1 MIKRPVHAFE
11 DDLTFDSSK
20 DYPLVDE
27 YGDPLWEV
35 VTLPQRCDSDNG
47 NLNYSY
53 NGNQEINSVTI
64 NEENTDPQSTLSH
77 LFIEEE
83 NWDDE
88 CEENRTWTVQPEHL
102 FDDDTIENDYDEFL
116 EFDNPLRY
124 ELHG

>member
-1 MIKRPVHAFE
+1 MIKRPVHVFE

-35 VTLPQRCDSDNG
+35 VTLPQRCDNDNG
-47 NLNYSY
+47 NLNYGY
-53 NGNQEINSVTI
+53 NGDQEINSVTI

-88 CEENRTWTVQPEHL
+88 CEENRTWTVQSEHL

-116 EFDNPLRY
+116 ESDNPLRY

>member
-11 DDLTFDSSK
+11 DDLTFDNNR

-35 VTLPQRCDSDNG
+35 VTLPKRDDNENG
-47 NLNYSY
+47 NLNKIT
-53 NGNQEINSVTI
+53 NDEINSVTI
-64 NEENTDPQSTLSH
+64 NEQNTETQSTLSH
-77 LFIEEE
+77 LIIEEE

-88 CEENRTWTVQPEHL
+88 CEENRTWTVQSEDL
-102 FDDDTIENDYDEFL
+102 FDDNTIENDYDEFL
-116 EFDNPLRY
+116 EFDNPLLY

>member
-1 MIKRPVHAFE
+1 MIKPPVHVFE
-11 DDLTFDSSK
+11 DDLTFDSNK

-35 VTLPQRCDSDNG
+35 VTLPKRDDNDNGNFNYSDNG
-47 NLNYSY
+47 DH
-53 NGNQEINSVTI
+53 EISSFTV
-64 NEENTDPQSTLSH
+64 NEENTETQSTLNH

-88 CEENRTWTVQPEHL
+88 CEENRTWTVQSEHL
-102 FDDDTIENDYDEFL
+102 FGDNAIENDYDEFL